1 LGLVEMLKPLTF
13 PSRGSPPAQLEG
25 VLHFREGEGD
35 RPTAVVCHP
44 PPLGGGSMDNA
55 VVTAIASALA
65 ARGVMTLRFNFRG
78 VGRSGGE
85 HDNGR
90 GEQADVAGAL
100 DWLLAQPG
108 VDPGRVWLAGYS
120 FGAWV
125 GLSHAQRD
133 PRIAAVAAV
142 GLVAWHYS
150 SSFYRTHARL
160 DMGVESWQYDAQFL
174 RSFARPKLFITG
186 EHDSLSPPDELQR
199 LMEGI
204 PGPSQLHVLAGADHS
219 LRGNERQVGILVADF
234 LTSP

>member
-1 LGLVEMLKPLTF
+1 
-13 PSRGSPPAQLEG
+13 
-25 VLHFREGEGD
+25 
-35 RPTAVVCHP
+35 
-44 PPLGGGSMDNA
+44 MDNA
-55 VVTAIASALA
+55 VVSAIARALA

-108 VDPGRVWLAGYS
+108 VDPCRVSLAGYS

-125 GLSHAQRD
+125 GLAYAQNDTRVT
-133 PRIAAVAAV
+133 AAAAV

-150 SSFYRTHARL
+150 SSFYRTNARL
-160 DMGVESWQYDAQFL
+160 DLGVESWQYDAQFL
-174 RSFARPKLFITG
+174 HSFARPKLFITG
-186 EHDSLSPPDELQR
+186 EHDPLSPPDELQR

-219 LRGNERQVGILVADF
+219 LRGHERQVGTLVADF
-234 LTSP
+234 LINH

>member
-1 LGLVEMLKPLTF
+1 
-13 PSRGSPPAQLEG
+13 
-25 VLHFREGEGD
+25 
-35 RPTAVVCHP
+35 
-44 PPLGGGSMDNA
+44 MDNA
-55 VVTAIASALA
+55 VVTAIVHALA
-65 ARGVMTLRFNFRG
+65 ARGVITLRFNFRG

-90 GEQADVAGAL
+90 GEQTDVAGAL

-108 VDPGRVWLAGYS
+108 VDSGRVWLAGYS

-125 GLSHAQRD
+125 GISHAQRD

-150 SSFYRTHARL
+150 SSFYRTNARL
-160 DMGVESWQYDAQFL
+160 DLGVEPWQYDAQFL
-174 RSFARPKLFITG
+174 HSFARPKLFITG
-186 EHDSLSPPDELQR
+186 EHDPLCPPDELRR
-199 LMEGI
+199 LAEEI

-219 LRGNERQVGILVADF
+219 LRGQERQVGILVASF